1 MCCNDT
7 FFFFLPFHDF
17 CEKKKIDPTYQIIP
31 FIIVQRGLRR
41 IVLPR
46 ILPLAKARGR
56 SRGTGWT
63 RLLPK
68 QVKEKAGWMGSEGNT
83 EEQKNLRKVG
93 R

>member
-1 MCCNDT
+1 MT
-7 FFFFLPFHDF
+7 LFFFLPFHDF

-46 ILPLAKARGR
+46 ILPLAKARG
-56 SRGTGWT
+56 WT
-63 RLLPK
+63 RLVPK

-83 EEQKNLRKVG
+83 EEQKNLWKVG